1 MTRYFLKSSYFRLEK
16 IYMCIVEFFYF
27 IPTFSTTNNCCQSDI
42 NYSFKAMFL
51 KVVAT
56 RILNIVQYNGDVHIV
71 FYWKGNAFLW
81 NITDYEREK

>member
-1 MTRYFLKSSYFRLEK
+1 MEDWVRSLFGLAGGLALFLYGMT
-16 IYMCIVEFFYF
+16 
-27 IPTFSTTNNCCQSDI
+27 
-42 NYSFKAMFL
+42 
-51 KVVAT
+51 T